1 MAARQ
6 TSLAE
11 RPVLITPYPGAG
23 AYRIVPP
30 RLPAGPE
37 TPPTIEVAPTAF
49 TYLESPTQTRQGP
62 LEGKPPAGPHELN
75 PERLVQACRPAAGHL
90 TQAARLLGV
99 HRARL

>member
-62 LEGKPPAGPHELN
+62 LEGTPPAGPQEIT
-75 PERLVQACRPAAGHL
+75 PRRLVQAYRPAARNP
-90 TQAARLLGV
+90 TPAAPLL
-99 HRARL
+99 AS